1 VAIDM
6 SGQDILPNVES
17 FTIKILENHPL
28 YLLARS
34 LPWATLMGLV
44 AGDLK
49 QTTARGKWWM
59 GRKITVRL
67 HLAVYLLQKLYN
79 LTDRKIEYQVKDNA
93 AFQMFCGR
101 SFLVGWHSPDH
112 TKIEEFRNR
121 LSPETQRELA
131 NTLAQTSVSLGFGDP
146 RETDFDSTAQE
157 ANISYPSDANLMTK
171 FAEMGKKVV
180 DLLKE
185 KFPKIIPKIAN
196 VDIKKIKKKARKY
209 FFLAKNKTIDV
220 KREIFKDLHQGVK
233 QEMRKVIGYCQTLS
247 ESQIAQFPW
256 NIKRSYDQV
265 MNYGW
270 RYLLDV
276 AHFIRTQ
283 TIKSGKILSL
293 HAKDVKCIVKGKIGK
308 EFEFGR
314 VFQLGRI
321 KGNFIFVLKST
332 SLEMND
338 KLSFKPLLEEHTRIF
353 GEKTLETIAA
363 DKGYW
368 SAKNRRELRQ
378 RGMPAY
384 GLQKPLTI
392 KEETNVDLNLKERL
406 HNRRAGIE
414 PLIGHV
420 KHGGQLGRSRMKS
433 DKATLASGYG
443 SVLGFNMRQLIRY
456 QQGKIKLVLRQK
468 SFYLL

>member
-1 VAIDM
+1 MAIDM
-6 SGQDILPNVES
+6 SGQDIVPNVES
-17 FTIKILENHPL
+17 ITIKILESHPL

-34 LPWATLMGLV
+34 LPWAALMELV

-49 QTTARGKWWM
+49 KTTAKGKWWM
-59 GRKITVRL
+59 GRKIIVRL

-101 SFLVGWHSPDH
+101 GFLDGWHSPDH

-121 LSPETQRELA
+121 LSPETQRDLA
-131 NTLAQTSVSLGFGDP
+131 NTLAQTSVNLGFGDP
-146 RETDFDSTAQE
+146 RETDFDSTVQE

-171 FAEMGKKVV
+171 LAEMGKKVV
-180 DLLKE
+180 DFLKE
-185 KFPKIIPKIAN
+185 KFPKIPKIAN
-196 VDIKKIKKKARKY
+196 VDIKEIRKKARKY
-209 FFLAKNKTIDV
+209 FFLAKNKSIDV
-220 KREIFKDLHQGVK
+220 KREIFKDLHQAVK
-233 QEMRKVIGYCQTLS
+233 REMRKVIGYCQTLS
-247 ESQIAQFPW
+247 ESQIAQLPW
-256 NIKRSYDQV
+256 NTKRSYDQV
-265 MNYGW
+265 MNDGW

-283 TIKSGKILSL
+283 TIKPGKILSL
-293 HAKDVKCIVKGKIGK
+293 HIKNVKCIVKGKIGK

-321 KGNFIFVLKST
+321 KGNFIFVLESM

-338 KLSFKPLLEEHTRIF
+338 KLSFIPLIEEHTRIF
-353 GEKTLETIAA
+353 GEKALETVAA

-378 RGMPAY
+378 RGLPAC
-384 GLQKPLTI
+384 GLQKPSTI
-392 KEETNVDLNLKERL
+392 KEEANVDLNLQERL

-420 KHGGQLGRSRMKS
+420 KHGGQLGRSRMRS

-456 QQGKIKLVLRQK
+456 QQGKIKLA
-468 SFYLL
+468 S